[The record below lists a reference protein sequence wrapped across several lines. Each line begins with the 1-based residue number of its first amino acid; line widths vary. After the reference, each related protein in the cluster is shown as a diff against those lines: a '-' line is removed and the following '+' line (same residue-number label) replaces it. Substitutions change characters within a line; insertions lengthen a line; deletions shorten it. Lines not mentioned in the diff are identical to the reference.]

1 MSAIS
6 LFIFSC
12 SLAVGLCLI
21 VLLSVL
27 LSLIGKYLNPRN
39 LISLLSVGG
48 VMGPTE
54 LSELDRV
61 SSEVVSDPMSPMN
74 TVDLRRG
81 EGLLGL
87 VVLTLVLSLLLA
99 LLVVVEVLLVF

>member
-1 MSAIS
+1 
-6 LFIFSC
+6 
-12 SLAVGLCLI
+12 
-21 VLLSVL
+21 
-27 LSLIGKYLNPRN
+27 
-39 LISLLSVGG
+39 
-48 VMGPTE
+48 MGPTE

-87 VVLTLVLSLLLA
+87 VVHQEN
-99 LLVVVEVLLVF
+99 VESAAFPGSADPRVA